1 MPDEEPEDLDDSD
14 RLDDSVLLVG
24 VDVFLEPELSTE
36 RDVRGGSF
44 RTADPCL
51 SREEFPGFTAGLD
64 RYVEGAVWLCL
75 SVVCI
80 LVDGLR
86 CLDSDELLFM
96 LLPLLSFPSACVV
109 RVD

>member
-14 RLDDSVLLVG
+14 RLDDSVLLAG

-36 RDVRGGSF
+36 RDVRGVSF
-44 RTADPCL
+44 LTADPCL
-51 SREEFPGFTAGLD
+51 SREEFPGFTVGLD
-64 RYVEGAVWLCL
+64 RYVEGAACPCL
-75 SVVCI
+75 SIVCG

-96 LLPLLSFPSACVV
+96 LLPLLSFPSA
-109 RVD
+109 